1 MSVDNNKYRRKVT
14 LKVQSNYIRQI
25 RNLLAHEGMI
35 RAKDLAELNIPRIYL
50 SRLLEK
56 GELERVARG
65 LYILTDH
72 DPTESHTIAQVAR
85 KIPNGIV
92 CLLSALQ
99 FHGLTTQLPHQV
111 WVAID
116 YKARKPHI
124 PELPIRIFRYSKSAL
139 TEGYKIHKIENVEV
153 RIYEP
158 AKTVADCFKY
168 RNKIGLDVALEAL
181 TDCRNQNKCTNDELW
196 KYAKIC
202 RVTNIMRLYMEAIG

>member
-1 MSVDNNKYRRKVT
+1 MKE
-14 LKVQSNYIRQI
+14 QSNYTRQI
-25 RNLLAHEGMI
+25 RNLLVKSGMI
-35 RAKDLAELNIPRIYL
+35 RARDLKELNIPRMYL
-50 SRLLEK
+50 SRLLIQ
-56 GELERVARG
+56 GDIERIARG
-65 LYILTDH
+65 LYVLADH
-72 DPTESHTIAQVAR
+72 EPTENHTIAQVAR
-85 KIPNGIV
+85 KVPEGVV

-111 WVAID
+111 WIAID

-153 RIYEP
+153 RIYEQ

-181 TDCRNQNKCTNDELW
+181 ADCRRQNKCTNDELW

-202 RVTNIMRLYMEAIG
+202 RVSNIMRPYMEAIGYGHRRAKKSRQI